1 MLGTVAGLRDSS
13 GTLYADELEIRLGEG
28 LVLATGRALT
38 LSVREF
44 ELLVAMARRIGAVIT
59 REELYDSVW
68 GGSLRAGDRSVDVYV
83 SKLRGKLEAA
93 MPDRSFIHTHP
104 GFGYRF
110 QPEPAHSV
118 GPRHA
123 RAAPAAAAKP
133 VSRPRWLGAF
143 TKCSHRDGWRL
154 TDWSRTPEAADAV
167 GRRASNPE
175 ETQ

>member
-1 MLGTVAGLRDSS
+1 MLCVVGGLSDSD

-44 ELLVAMARRIGAVIT
+44 ELLVAMARRMGAVIS
-59 REELYDSVW
+59 REELYHTVW

-93 MPDRSFIHTHP
+93 MPDRRFIHTHP

-110 QPEPAHSV
+110 QPQPSRETSIGRSPTAE
-118 GPRHA
+118 
-123 RAAPAAAAKP
+123 AAASP
-133 VSRPRWLGAF
+133 
-143 TKCSHRDGWRL
+143 
-154 TDWSRTPEAADAV
+154 
-167 GRRASNPE
+167 
-175 ETQ
+175 

>member
-1 MLGTVAGLRDSS
+1 MLGAVASLRDSA

-59 REELYDSVW
+59 REELYDNVW

-110 QPEPAHSV
+110 QPEPAHHT
-118 GPRHA
+118 GR
-123 RAAPAAAAKP
+123 RQAPAANANANA
-133 VSRPRWLGAF
+133 S
-143 TKCSHRDGWRL
+143 RL
-154 TDWSRTPEAADAV
+154 TGNGDRRRVSQDVHIVTPGA
-167 GRRASNPE
+167 
-175 ETQ
+175 